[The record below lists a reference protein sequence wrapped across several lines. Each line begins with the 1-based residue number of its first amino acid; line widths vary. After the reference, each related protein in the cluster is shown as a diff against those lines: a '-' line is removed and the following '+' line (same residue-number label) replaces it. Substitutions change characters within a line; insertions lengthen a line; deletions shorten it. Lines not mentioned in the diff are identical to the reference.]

1 LIDII
6 ILKCYNESE
15 VKNMKV
21 LNVYMPDDVHKSLK
35 LLCIDK
41 NVSMT
46 KYIVDIIVAAIKESC
61 DKK

>member
-1 LIDII
+1 
-6 ILKCYNESE
+6 
-15 VKNMKV
+15 MKV

>member
-1 LIDII
+1 
-6 ILKCYNESE
+6 
-15 VKNMKV
+15 MKV

-35 LLCIDK
+35 LLCIEK

-46 KYIVDIIVAAIKESC
+46 KYIVDIVKTAIKESC

>member
-1 LIDII
+1 MI
-6 ILKCYNESE
+6 
-15 VKNMKV
+15 V

-41 NVSMT
+41 NVSMS
-46 KYIVDIIVAAIKESC
+46 KYIVDIIITAIKESC